1 MAADE
6 PVSGRDY
13 PRNQEEF
20 RRFFSTERACLLFL
34 AHVRWRN
41 GFECPECGH
50 DRYWQ
55 RGDGLFLC
63 CKCRRQTSP
72 TAGTVLDKTRLPL
85 SKWLQAMWYVTE
97 ETGGVSAL
105 SLQRALGL
113 GSYET
118 AWAMLHKLRRAME
131 PTSGLLEGTV
141 EVDESFV
148 GGEEM
153 GVRGRY
159 TEKKAKVIIAVE
171 RRGQQRSGRVRL
183 RQIDDFYSDTLI
195 GFVKEVVKPGSVVV
209 TDGLQAYRRL
219 SKEGYEHVR
228 FSIAGAKHP
237 DGTKVQAHE
246 VMPSVHRVSAL
257 LKRWLLG
264 THQGAASKELL
275 DFYLAEFA
283 FRFNRRLSRH
293 RGLLFYRLAEQAMQ
307 TEPHPY
313 VELLTP
319 PARKRRKRKITMARK
334 KRAAGKVGPPKNVPR
349 LQPKRPGG
357 SRTKLTDKAVAK
369 RRFAV
374 KGRRGS

>member
-1 MAADE
+1 MSAADLADSRNRARQDAAAALE
-6 PVSGRDY
+6 VVAGDVVRD
-13 PRNQEEF
+13 
-20 RRFFSTERACLLFL
+20 RR
-34 AHVRWRN
+34 
-41 GFECPECGH
+41 
-50 DRYWQ
+50 DR
-55 RGDGLFLC
+55 
-63 CKCRRQTSP
+63 RRQRAQLAARARP
-72 TAGTVLDKTRLPL
+72 
-85 SKWLQAMWYVTE
+85 WLIRNRVGDAAQAAPRD
-97 ETGGVSAL
+97 GADI
-105 SLQRALGL
+105 
-113 GSYET
+113 
-118 AWAMLHKLRRAME
+118 
-131 PTSGLLEGTV
+131 GLLEGTV

-183 RQIDDFYSDTLI
+183 RRIDDFYSDTLI
-195 GFVKEVVKPGSVVV
+195 GFVKEFVKPGSVVV
-209 TDGLQAYRRL
+209 TDGSQAYRRL

-275 DFYLAEFA
+275 GFYLAEFA

-307 TEPHPY
+307 TDPHPY

-334 KRAAGKVGPPKNVPR
+334 KRAAGKVGPSKNVPR
-349 LQPKRPGG
+349 RNPSGPAAVGRSSPTRPLRRDG
-357 SRTKLTDKAVAK
+357 SR
-369 RRFAV
+369 
-374 KGRRGS
+374 